1 MRHRADKAHK
11 GYKLVCFQ
19 TEGNGSFFIIT
30 DYQTIKYFLKDRIHT
45 IRGKVMLDCDFM
57 FNKCYLP
64 GVLFMEVRE
73 CSRSRNV
80 TLNTDK
86 QVKIV
91 NGVDEI

>member
-1 MRHRADKAHK
+1 
-11 GYKLVCFQ
+11 
-19 TEGNGSFFIIT
+19 
-30 DYQTIKYFLKDRIHT
+30 
-45 IRGKVMLDCDFM
+45 MLDCDFM